1 MSSVSRLTEFKS
13 VCRLANGYISFEKC
27 LHLGT
32 QLRNFGK
39 WQRLH
44 CPYEQLPSVVSYLLK
59 AEVLSEDLLMKA
71 SYESEPPENGEEKD
85 HYKTLKAARK
95 SNT

>member
-1 MSSVSRLTEFKS
+1 
-13 VCRLANGYISFEKC
+13 
-27 LHLGT
+27 
-32 QLRNFGK
+32 
-39 WQRLH
+39 
-44 CPYEQLPSVVSYLLK
+44 VSYLLK